1 MASSEILVSTSETT
15 PGNSPTPGE
24 TMPATTTSPSP
35 SPPKLPQP
43 VFDVDTAVY
52 AFSPNRETLGG
63 TAYLITH
70 KAASNDDSWQK
81 NNILVDC
88 PAWTD
93 ANLDFITQQGGVRW
107 LVITHRGGSSRV
119 RDWQSKFACDVV
131 VQEQEAYLL
140 PQVETHSFH
149 RELALTPHHRL
160 LWTPG
165 HSPGSSCLHSSAKG
179 GILFTGRHILPTRQ
193 GGAAPLRVS
202 KTFHWPRQLHH
213 IQRLLDEFTP
223 QTLGY
228 ICPGANTG
236 FLRGKRSVE
245 QAYDTLAKLD
255 LQALSKSQA
264 LL

>member
-1 MASSEILVSTSETT
+1 MSTSETT
-15 PGNSPTPGE
+15 PDSSS
-24 TMPATTTSPSP
+24 PATSGTTPANPANPSA
-35 SPPKLPQP
+35 PKLPQP
-43 VFDVDTAVY
+43 VFDIDPTLY

-63 TAYLITH
+63 TAYLITYI
-70 KAASNDDSWQK
+70 AASADNALERH
-81 NNILVDC
+81 NILVDC

-93 ANLDFITQQGGVRW
+93 TNLDFIAQQGGIRW

-119 RDWQSKFACDVV
+119 RDWQSRFDCDVV

-140 PQVETHSFH
+140 PQIKTHPFH
-149 RELALTPHHRL
+149 RELVLTPHHRL
-160 LWTPG
+160 LWAPG
-165 HSPGSSCLHSSAKG
+165 HSPGATCLYSSTHG

-202 KTFHWPRQLHH
+202 KTFHWPRQLQQ

-236 FLRGKRSVE
+236 FLRGKRYIE
-245 QAYDTLAKLD
+245 QAYEKLTHLD
-255 LQALSKSQA
+255 LQVMAKSQA